1 MHPPSR
7 TPIVLRAPAL
17 AVRFTWAGDRWTH
30 EVTDARGD
38 ALFGSVDGGRDD
50 DGDPQWPPSPAFVE
64 ISRLGDGMAAPVMA
78 VGQAGRTHFSA
89 VILVDP
95 MVPEAI
101 RFDVAARIQGEPA
114 RLGSTYRP
122 LGPGFGGRIERI
134 EPAGGPASPP
144 PRTARWC
151 YRLHA
156 GRIEAL
162 AGAVIVAP
170 GRDADPTA
178 SSA

>member
-101 RFDVAARIQGEPA
+101 CFDVAARIQGEPA